1 MQLVIRGSHDPEAV
15 RRVQRGL
22 EELVRHEATVR
33 VEVVDR
39 IDRSA
44 DKYEAIVSKVPVTF

>member
-1 MQLVIRGSHDPEAV
+1 VVRGGHDPEAV